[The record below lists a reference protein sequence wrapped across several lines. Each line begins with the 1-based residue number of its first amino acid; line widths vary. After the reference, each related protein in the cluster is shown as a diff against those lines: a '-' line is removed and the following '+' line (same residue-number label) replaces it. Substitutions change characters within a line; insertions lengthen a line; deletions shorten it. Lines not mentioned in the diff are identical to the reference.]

1 MSERQCENVSEW
13 VRVRVGRC
21 VVGGVGCCSRWRFF
35 NFWRF
40 FVIPVRS
47 YSSQLYIL
55 CTCMYIQTLYRHNV
69 QHVRLVQY
77 DHTVAVLYVCP
88 VVLYI
93 VCTVHGLPACTVHYV
108 VCCIYSYS
116 YSYSIYFVAY
126 ILCKHCLCI
135 VKNCMCCIALPA
147 RLYLCS
153 YTVCTSTLLNGN
165 RGVLQGWSYDRS
177 VDWFSLL
184 REKRQT
190 ASKLWKESEID
201 SQSQLLQRNAE
212 KWQKTL
218 VDVNV
223 LRVSL

>member
-1 MSERQCENVSEW
+1 VW
-13 VRVRVGRC
+13 FVGWG
-21 VVGGVGCCSRWRFF
+21 VAVGGVFLIFDVFLLFLFAATGQQPAVHFM
-35 NFWRF
+35 
-40 FVIPVRS
+40 
-47 YSSQLYIL
+47 Y
-55 CTCMYIQTLYRHNV
+55 MYIHTLYRHNV

-153 YTVCTSTLLNGN
+153 YTVCTSTLLNRN
-165 RGVLQGWSYDRS
+165 RGVLRVEVTIVVWTGSRCCVKNAKQQVNCEKNRKSIPS
-177 VDWFSLL
+177 LSFFSAM
-184 REKRQT
+184 RKSGRR
-190 ASKLWKESEID
+190 LW
-201 SQSQLLQRNAE
+201 L
-212 KWQKTL
+212 T
-218 VDVNV
+218 
-223 LRVSL
+223 